1 MRLPSLLLASSIYY
15 VSVSA
20 IPIFEEFFSPGVGT
34 RGAVASEA
42 QECSYIGRDLLA
54 RGGNAVDAMI
64 GTTFCVGVIGMYHS
78 GIGGGGFM
86 IVRDKKGNYEAI
98 DFRESAPAA
107 AFEHMYQGNVNG
119 SIYGGLSV
127 GVPGEVRGFEYAHKK
142 YGSLPWKTV
151 LQGAIK
157 VAQDGFIV
165 NADMA
170 RFIEKTIRGHRNFFV
185 EDPSWAEDFTRN
197 GMLSNPQRWDQGS
210 HVAGQLIPEGEKMT
224 RRRYARTLQAIAEH
238 GADAFYTGAFA
249 ESMVKTIQETNGT
262 ITLDD
267 YKNYDVISREVL
279 HTEYKGYDVYGIS
292 SPAGGAV
299 SLNILN
305 TMNGYTHQDEDRNT
319 TMHIYIEAMKF
330 AYGARLRLGDP
341 DFVDGVPELEH
352 EMLNATTAEKI
363 RSKIDPRKTQK
374 IEKYDPDGIYSSDGH
389 GTSHVVTADGDGM
402 AVSLTTTVNL
412 IFGSFLMDP
421 LTGVILNNEMN
432 DFSIP
437 GVPNEFGFAPAEANF
452 IRPNKRPLSSCTPLI
467 VSNKDGSL
475 FAVIGAAGGSRIISA
490 TTQVTWRVLTSPSW
504 SIKDAVRE
512 PRVHNQLIPN
522 TLLVEK
528 KFSSYDVPSLV
539 ERGHNIT
546 WVDEGLSTV
555 QALTRDSA
563 GVFEVAPEPRQKNS
577 GGVTL

>member
-1 MRLPSLLLASSIYY
+1 MKLPLLLLASSIHYA
-15 VSVSA
+15 SISA
-20 IPIFEEFFSPGVGT
+20 SPIFEDFFPPGVGT

-107 AFEHMYQGNVNG
+107 AFEDMYQGNVNG

-157 VAQDGFIV
+157 VAQDGFTV

-170 RFIEKTIRGHRNFFV
+170 RFIEKTIRDHHNFFV

-197 GMLSNPQRWDQGS
+197 
-210 HVAGQLIPEGEKMT
+210 GQLIPEGEKMT

-267 YKNYDVISREVL
+267 YKNYDVLSREVL
-279 HTEYKGYDVYGIS
+279 RTEYKGHDVYGIS

-319 TMHIYIEAMKF
+319 TLHIYIEAMKF
-330 AYGARLRLGDP
+330 AYGARLHLGDP

-490 TTQVTWRVLTSPSW
+490 TTQVAWRVLTSPSW

-528 KFSSYDVPSLV
+528 KFSSYDVPSLL

-563 GVFEVAPEPRQKNS
+563 GVFQVAPEPRQKNS

>member
-1 MRLPSLLLASSIYY
+1 MKLPSLLFASSIHYGLL
-15 VSVSA
+15 SA
-20 IPIFEEFFSPGVGT
+20 NPIFEEFFSSESG
-34 RGAVASEA
+34 RKGAVASEA

-86 IVRDKKGNYEAI
+86 LVRDKEGNYEAI

-107 AFEHMYQGNVNG
+107 AYEDMYQGNVNG

-157 VAQDGFIV
+157 VAHDGFIV

-170 RFIEKTIRGHRNFFV
+170 RFVEKTVKNHHNFFV
-185 EDPSWAEDFTRN
+185 EDPSWAEDFTKN
-197 GMLSNPQRWDQGS
+197 
-210 HVAGQLIPEGEKMT
+210 GQLIAEGDKMT
-224 RRRYARTLQAIAEH
+224 RRRYAQTLQAIADH
-238 GADAFYTGAFA
+238 GADVFYTGPFA
-249 ESMVKTIQETNGT
+249 ESMVKTIQDSNGT

-267 YKNYDVISREVL
+267 YKNYEAISREVL
-279 HTEYKGYDVYGIS
+279 QTEYKGYNVYGIS

-319 TMHIYIEAMKF
+319 TLHIYIEAMKF

-341 DFVDGVPELEH
+341 DFVEGVPELEH
-352 EMLNATTAEKI
+352 EMLNLTTAEKI
-363 RSKIDPRKTQK
+363 RNKIDPRNTQDLK
-374 IEKYDPDGIYSSDGH
+374 KYDPNGIYSSNGH
-389 GTSHVVTADGDGM
+389 GTSHIVTADGDGM

-412 IFGSFLMDP
+412 IFGSFLMDN

-467 VSNKDGSL
+467 VSDKNNSL

-490 TTQVTWRVLTSPSW
+490 TTQVAWRVLTSPSW

-512 PRVHNQLIPN
+512 PRVHNQLLPN
-522 TLLVEK
+522 VLLVEK
-528 KFSSYDVPSLV
+528 KFSQYDVPSLK

-546 WVDEGLSTV
+546 WVDEGLSSV
-555 QALTRDSA
+555 QALTRNSD
-563 GVFEVAPEPRQKNS
+563 GVFEVAAEPRQKNS

>member
-1 MRLPSLLLASSIYY
+1 MKLPFLLLASSIHY
-15 VSVSA
+15 VSSS
-20 IPIFEEFFSPGVGT
+20 PIFEEFFSPGVGT

-42 QECSYIGRDLLA
+42 QECSYVGRDLLA

-86 IVRDKKGNYEAI
+86 IIRDKEGNYEAI

-107 AFEHMYQGNVNG
+107 AFEDMYQGNVNG

-142 YGSLPWKTV
+142 YGKLPWKTV

-170 RFIEKTIRGHRNFFV
+170 AFIEKTIKDHHNFFV

-197 GMLSNPQRWDQGS
+197 G
-210 HVAGQLIPEGEKMT
+210 QLIPQGEKMT
-224 RRRYARTLQAIAEH
+224 RRRYARTLQAIADH
-238 GADAFYTGAFA
+238 GADVFYTGPFA
-249 ESMVKTIQETNGT
+249 ESMVKTIQDTNGT
-262 ITLDD
+262 VTLDD
-267 YKNYDVISREVL
+267 YKNYKVISREVL
-279 HTEYKGYDVYGIS
+279 HTEYKGYDVYGIPA
-292 SPAGGAV
+292 PAGGAV

-319 TMHIYIEAMKF
+319 TLHIYIEAMKF

-341 DFVDGVPELEH
+341 AFVDGVPELER
-352 EMLNATTAEKI
+352 EMLNATTGETI
-363 RSKIDPRKTQK
+363 RKKIDPRKTQNIK
-374 IEKYDPDGIYSSDGH
+374 KYDPDGIYSSDGH
-389 GTSHVVTADGDGM
+389 GTSHIVTADGDGM

-437 GVPNEFGFAPAEANF
+437 GVPNEFGFAPSEANF

-490 TTQVTWRVLTSPSW
+490 TTQVAWRVMTSSSW

-512 PRVHNQLIPN
+512 PRVHNQLLPN
-522 TLLVEK
+522 VLKIEK
-528 KFSSYDVPSLV
+528 KFSSCDIPSLI
-539 ERGHNIT
+539 ERGHDIER
-546 WVDEGLSTV
+546 VDEGLSTV

-577 GGVTL
+577 GGVTI

>member
-1 MRLPSLLLASSIYY
+1 MKLPFLLLASSIHYI
-15 VSVSA
+15 SISA
-20 IPIFEEFFSPGVGT
+20 SPIFEEFFF
-34 RGAVASEA
+34 SER
-42 QECSYIGRDLLA
+42 CYIGRDLLA

-107 AFEHMYQGNVNG
+107 AFEDMYQGNVNG

-170 RFIEKTIRGHRNFFV
+170 RFIEKTIRDHHNFFV

-197 GMLSNPQRWDQGS
+197 
-210 HVAGQLIPEGEKMT
+210 GQLIPEGEKMT

-319 TMHIYIEAMKF
+319 TLHIYIEAMKF
-330 AYGARLRLGDP
+330 AYGARLHLGDP

-363 RSKIDPRKTQK
+363 RRKIDPRKTQK

-490 TTQVTWRVLTSPSW
+490 TTQVAWRVLTSPSW

>member
-1 MRLPSLLLASSIYY
+1 MKLPFLLLASSIHYI
-15 VSVSA
+15 SISA
-20 IPIFEEFFSPGVGT
+20 SPIFEEFFSPSVGT

-107 AFEHMYQGNVNG
+107 AFEDMYQGNVNG

-170 RFIEKTIRGHRNFFV
+170 RFIEKTIRDHHNFFV

-197 GMLSNPQRWDQGS
+197 
-210 HVAGQLIPEGEKMT
+210 
-224 RRRYARTLQAIAEH
+224 AIAEH

-305 TMNGYTHQDEDRNT
+305 TMNGYTHKDEDRNT
-319 TMHIYIEAMKF
+319 TLHIYIEAMKF
-330 AYGARLRLGDP
+330 AYGARLHLGDP

-363 RSKIDPRKTQK
+363 RRKIDPRKTQK

-490 TTQVTWRVLTSPSW
+490 TTQVAWRVLTSPSW

>member
-1 MRLPSLLLASSIYY
+1 MKSLYLLFASSIHYGLL
-15 VSVSA
+15 SA
-20 IPIFEEFFSPGVGT
+20 SPVFQKLFSPGAGT
-34 RGAVASEA
+34 KGAVASEA

-86 IVRDKKGNYEAI
+86 LVRDKKGNYEAI

-107 AFEHMYQGNVNG
+107 AYEDMYQGNVNG

-127 GVPGEVRGFEYAHKK
+127 AVPGEVRGFEYAHKK

-157 VAQDGFIV
+157 VAHDGFIV

-170 RFIEKTIRGHRNFFV
+170 KFIEKTAKGHNNFFV
-185 EDPSWAEDFTRN
+185 EDPSWAEDFT
-197 GMLSNPQRWDQGS
+197 QG
-210 HVAGQLIPEGEKMT
+210 GQLIPEGGKMT
-224 RRRYARTLQAIAEH
+224 RRRYARTLQAIADY
-238 GADAFYTGAFA
+238 GADVFYTGPLA
-249 ESMVKTIQETNGT
+249 ESMVNTIQDSNGT
-262 ITLDD
+262 ITLED
-267 YKNYDVISREVL
+267 YKNYEVISREVL
-279 HTEYKGYDVYGIS
+279 HTEYKGYNVYGIS

-305 TMNGYTHQDEDRNT
+305 TMDGYTHQDEDRNT
-319 TMHIYIEAMKF
+319 TLHIYIEAMKF

-352 EMLNATTAEKI
+352 EMLNLTTAEKI
-363 RSKIDPRKTQK
+363 RRKIDPGATQD
-374 IEKYDPDGIYSSDGH
+374 IEKYDPEGIYSSDGH
-389 GTSHVVTADGDGM
+389 GTSHVVTADKDGM

-412 IFGSFLMDP
+412 IFGSLLMDNV
-421 LTGVILNNEMN
+421 TGVILNNEMN

-467 VSNKDGSL
+467 VSHRDGSL

-490 TTQVTWRVLTSPSW
+490 TTQVAWRVLTSPSW

-512 PRVHNQLIPN
+512 PRVHNQLLPN
-522 TLLVEK
+522 LLLVEN
-528 KFSSYDVPSLV
+528 KFNLYDVPSLR

-546 WVDEGLSTV
+546 WVDEGLSSV
-555 QALTRDSA
+555 QALTRDSD

>member
-1 MRLPSLLLASSIYY
+1 MKLPLLLLASSIHY

-20 IPIFEEFFSPGVGT
+20 SPIFEEFFSPGVGT

-107 AFEHMYQGNVNG
+107 AFEGMYQGNVNG

-170 RFIEKTIRGHRNFFV
+170 RFIEKTIKGHHNFFV

-197 GMLSNPQRWDQGS
+197 G
-210 HVAGQLIPEGEKMT
+210 QLIPEGETMT

-249 ESMVKTIQETNGT
+249 ESMVKTIQDTNGT
-262 ITLDD
+262 ITLED
-267 YKNYDVISREVL
+267 YKNYEVISREVL

-305 TMNGYTHQDEDRNT
+305 TMNGYSHQDEDRNT
-319 TMHIYIEAMKF
+319 TLHIYIEAMKF

-374 IEKYDPDGIYSSDGH
+374 IEKYNPDGIYSSDGH
-389 GTSHVVTADGDGM
+389 GTSHIVTADGDGM

-490 TTQVTWRVLTSPSW
+490 TTQVAWRVLTSPSW

-528 KFSSYDVPSLV
+528 KFSSYNVPSLV

-563 GVFEVAPEPRQKNS
+563 GVFQVAPEPRQKNS

>member
-1 MRLPSLLLASSIYY
+1 MKIPILLLASSLNYGL
-15 VSVSA
+15 VSA
-20 IPIFEEFFSPGVGT
+20 SPIFEEFLSPRVGT
-34 RGAVASEA
+34 TGAVVSEA

-86 IVRDKKGNYEAI
+86 LVRDKDGQYEAI

-107 AFEHMYQGNVNG
+107 AYEDMYQGNVNG

-142 YGSLPWKTV
+142 YGSLPWKTI

-157 VAQDGFIV
+157 VARDGFIV

-170 RFIEKTIRGHRNFFV
+170 KFIERTAKGHRNFFI
-185 EDPSWAEDFTRN
+185 EDPSWAEDFAPN
-197 GMLSNPQRWDQGS
+197 GR
-210 HVAGQLIPEGEKMT
+210 LIAEGETMT
-224 RRRYARTLQAIAEH
+224 RKRYASTLQAIADH
-238 GADAFYTGAFA
+238 GADVFYTGPFA
-249 ESMVKTIQETNGT
+249 ESMIKTIQDSNGT
-262 ITLDD
+262 MTLDD
-267 YKNYDVISREVL
+267 LKDYEVISREVL
-279 HTEYKGYDVYGIS
+279 HTDYKGYDVYGMS

-305 TMNGYTHQDEDRNT
+305 TMNGYSHQDADQNT
-319 TMHIYIEAMKF
+319 TLHIYIEAMKF
-330 AYGARLRLGDP
+330 AYGARLKLGDP
-341 DFVDGVPELEH
+341 DFVDGVSELEH
-352 EMLNATTAEKI
+352 EMLNHTTAETI
-363 RSKIDPRKTQK
+363 RGKIDPWTTQD

-389 GTSHVVTADGDGM
+389 GTSHVVTADRDGM

-412 IFGSFLMDP
+412 IFGSLLMDN

-452 IRPNKRPLSSCTPLI
+452 VRPNKRPLSSCTPII
-467 VSNKDGSL
+467 VAQKDGSL

-490 TTQVTWRVLTSPSW
+490 TTQVAWRVLTSPSW

-512 PRVHNQLIPN
+512 PRVHNQLMPN
-522 TLLVEK
+522 TLLVEN
-528 KFSSYDVPSLV
+528 KFSLYDVPSLK

-546 WVDEGLSTV
+546 WVDEGLSSV
-555 QALTRDSA
+555 QALVRDSD
-563 GVFEVAPEPRQKNS
+563 GVFEIAPEPRQKNS
-577 GGVTL
+577 GGTTL

>member
-1 MRLPSLLLASSIYY
+1 MKLPFLLLASSIHYI
-15 VSVSA
+15 SISA
-20 IPIFEEFFSPGVGT
+20 SPIFEEFFSPSVGT

-107 AFEHMYQGNVNG
+107 AFEDMYQGNVNG

-170 RFIEKTIRGHRNFFV
+170 RFIEKTIRDHHNFFV

-197 GMLSNPQRWDQGS
+197 G
-210 HVAGQLIPEGEKMT
+210 QLIPEGEKMT
-224 RRRYARTLQAIAEH
+224 RRRYAHTLQAIAEH

-249 ESMVKTIQETNGT
+249 ESMVKTIQETN
-262 ITLDD
+262 
-267 YKNYDVISREVL
+267 EVL

-319 TMHIYIEAMKF
+319 TLHIYIEAMKF
-330 AYGARLRLGDP
+330 AYGARLHLGDP
-341 DFVDGVPELEH
+341 DFVHGVPELEH

-363 RSKIDPRKTQK
+363 RRKIDPRKTQK

-490 TTQVTWRVLTSPSW
+490 TTQVAWRVLTSPSW

>member
-1 MRLPSLLLASSIYY
+1 MKLPFLLLASSIHYI
-15 VSVSA
+15 SISA
-20 IPIFEEFFSPGVGT
+20 SPIFEEFFPPSVGT

-107 AFEHMYQGNVNG
+107 AFEDMYQGNVNG

-170 RFIEKTIRGHRNFFV
+170 RFIEKTIRDHHNFFV

-197 GMLSNPQRWDQGS
+197 
-210 HVAGQLIPEGEKMT
+210 AGQLIPEGEKMT

-319 TMHIYIEAMKF
+319 TLHIYIEAMKF
-330 AYGARLRLGDP
+330 AYGARLHLGDP

-363 RSKIDPRKTQK
+363 RRKIDPRKTQK

-490 TTQVTWRVLTSPSW
+490 TTQVAWRVLTSPSW

>member
-1 MRLPSLLLASSIYY
+1 MKLPFLLFASSIHYGLL
-15 VSVSA
+15 SA
-20 IPIFEEFFSPGVGT
+20 SPTFEEFFSSESG
-34 RGAVASEA
+34 RKGAVASEA

-86 IVRDKKGNYEAI
+86 LVRDKKGNYEAI

-107 AFEHMYQGNVNG
+107 AYEDMYQGNVNG

-157 VAQDGFIV
+157 VAHDGFIV

-170 RFIEKTIRGHRNFFV
+170 RFVEKTVRNHHNFFV
-185 EDPSWAEDFTRN
+185 EDPSWAEDFTKN
-197 GMLSNPQRWDQGS
+197 
-210 HVAGQLIPEGEKMT
+210 GQLIAEGDKMT
-224 RRRYARTLQAIAEH
+224 RRRYAKTLQAIADH
-238 GADAFYTGAFA
+238 GADVFYTGPFA
-249 ESMVKTIQETNGT
+249 ESMVKTIQDSNGT
-262 ITLDD
+262 MTLDD
-267 YKNYDVISREVL
+267 YKNYEAISREVL
-279 HTEYKGYDVYGIS
+279 QTEYKGYNVYGIS

-319 TMHIYIEAMKF
+319 TLHIYIEAMKF

-341 DFVDGVPELEH
+341 DFVEGVPELEH
-352 EMLNATTAEKI
+352 EMLNLTTAEKI
-363 RSKIDPRKTQK
+363 RKKIDPQNTQDLK
-374 IEKYDPDGIYSSDGH
+374 NYDPDGIYSSDGH
-389 GTSHVVTADGDGM
+389 GTSHIVTADGDGM

-412 IFGSFLMDP
+412 IFGSFLMDN

-467 VSNKDGSL
+467 VSDKHNSL

-490 TTQVTWRVLTSPSW
+490 TTQVAWRVLTSPSW

-512 PRVHNQLIPN
+512 PRVHNQLLPN
-522 TLLVEK
+522 VLLVEK
-528 KFSSYDVPSLV
+528 KFSQYDVPSLE

-546 WVDEGLSTV
+546 WVDEGLSSV
-555 QALTRDSA
+555 QALTRDSD
-563 GVFEVAPEPRQKNS
+563 GIFEVAAEPRQKNS
-577 GGVTL
+577 GGVIL

>member
-1 MRLPSLLLASSIYY
+1 MKLPFLLFASSTHYGLL
-15 VSVSA
+15 SA
-20 IPIFEEFFSPGVGT
+20 SPIFEEFFSSESG
-34 RGAVASEA
+34 RKGAVASEA
-42 QECSYIGRDLLA
+42 QECSYIGRDILA

-86 IVRDKKGNYEAI
+86 LVRDKEGNYEAI

-107 AFEHMYQGNVNG
+107 AYEDMYQGNVNG

-157 VAQDGFIV
+157 VAHDGFIV

-170 RFIEKTIRGHRNFFV
+170 RFVEKTVKNHHNFFV
-185 EDPSWAEDFTRN
+185 EDPSWAEDFTKN
-197 GMLSNPQRWDQGS
+197 
-210 HVAGQLIPEGEKMT
+210 GQLIAEGEKMT
-224 RRRYARTLQAIAEH
+224 RRRYAQTLQAIADH
-238 GADAFYTGAFA
+238 GADVFYTGPFA
-249 ESMVKTIQETNGT
+249 ESMVKTIQDSNGT

-267 YKNYDVISREVL
+267 YKNYEAISREVL
-279 HTEYKGYDVYGIS
+279 QTEYKDYNVYGIS

-319 TMHIYIEAMKF
+319 TLHIYIEAMKF

-341 DFVDGVPELEH
+341 DFVEGVPELEH
-352 EMLNATTAEKI
+352 EMLNLTTAEKI
-363 RSKIDPRKTQK
+363 RNKIDPRNTLDLK
-374 IEKYDPDGIYSSDGH
+374 KYDPNGIYSSNGH
-389 GTSHVVTADGDGM
+389 GTSHIVTADGDGM

-412 IFGSFLMDP
+412 IFGSFLMDN

-467 VSNKDGSL
+467 VSDKDNSL

-490 TTQVTWRVLTSPSW
+490 TTQVAWRVLTSPSW

-512 PRVHNQLIPN
+512 PRVHNQLLPN
-522 TLLVEK
+522 VLLVEK
-528 KFSSYDVPSLV
+528 KFSQYDVPSLK

-546 WVDEGLSTV
+546 WVDEGLSSV
-555 QALTRDSA
+555 QALTMDSD
-563 GVFEVAPEPRQKNS
+563 GVFEVAAEPRQKNS

>member
-1 MRLPSLLLASSIYY
+1 MKLPFLLFASSIHY
-15 VSVSA
+15 VSLSA
-20 IPIFEEFFSPGVGT
+20 SPVLEEFLFPPGVGT
-34 RGAVASEA
+34 RGAIASEA
-42 QECSYIGRDLLA
+42 QECSFIGKDLLA
-54 RGGNAVDAMI
+54 RGGNAVDAMV

-86 IVRDKKGNYEAI
+86 LVRDKKGNYEAI

-107 AFEHMYQGNVNG
+107 AYEDMYQGNVDG

-170 RFIEKTIRGHRNFFV
+170 HFIEKTVKEHYNFFV
-185 EDPSWAEDFTRN
+185 EDPSWAEDFTR
-197 GMLSNPQRWDQGS
+197 D
-210 HVAGQLIPEGEKMT
+210 GQLIPEGEMMT
-224 RRRYARTLQAIAEH
+224 RRRYARTLQAIADH
-238 GADAFYTGAFA
+238 GADAFYTGPLA
-249 ESMVKTIQETNGT
+249 ESMVKTIQQSNGT
-262 ITLDD
+262 ITMND
-267 YKNYDVISREVL
+267 YRNYQVISREVL
-279 HTEYKGYDVYGIS
+279 HTEYKGYNVYGIS
-292 SPAGGAV
+292 SPASGAV

-305 TMNGYTHQDEDRNT
+305 TMNGYTHQGEDQNT
-319 TMHIYIEAMKF
+319 TLHIYIEAMKF
-330 AYGARLRLGDP
+330 AYGARMRLGDP
-341 DFVDGVPELEH
+341 DFIDGVSELEH
-352 EMLNATTAEKI
+352 EMLNLTKAEKI
-363 RSKIDPRKTQK
+363 RRKIDPKKTQD
-374 IEKYDPDGIYSSDGH
+374 IHKYDPDGIYSSDGH
-389 GTSHVVTADGDGM
+389 GTSHIVTADADGM

-412 IFGSFLMDP
+412 IFGSFLMDN

-437 GVPNEFGFAPAEANF
+437 GVPNEFGFAPAEENF

-467 VSNKDGSL
+467 VSHKDGSL

-490 TTQVTWRVLTSPSW
+490 TTQVAWRVLTSPSW

-512 PRVHNQLIPN
+512 PRVHNQLVPDN
-522 TLLVEK
+522 LLVEK
-528 KFSSYDVPSLV
+528 KFNSYDVPSLK

-546 WVDEGLSTV
+546 WVDEGLSAV
-555 QALTRDSA
+555 QALTRDSE
-563 GVFEVAPEPRQKNS
+563 GVFDVAREPRQKNS

>member
-1 MRLPSLLLASSIYY
+1 MKLPLLLLASSIHYA
-15 VSVSA
+15 SISA
-20 IPIFEEFFSPGVGT
+20 SPIFEDFFSPGVGT

-107 AFEHMYQGNVNG
+107 AFEDMYQGNVNG

-157 VAQDGFIV
+157 VAQDGFTV

-170 RFIEKTIRGHRNFFV
+170 RFIEKTIRDHHNFFV

-197 GMLSNPQRWDQGS
+197 
-210 HVAGQLIPEGEKMT
+210 GQLIPEGEKMT

-279 HTEYKGYDVYGIS
+279 RTEYKGHDVYGIS

-319 TMHIYIEAMKF
+319 TLHIYIEAMKF
-330 AYGARLRLGDP
+330 AYGARLHLGDP

-490 TTQVTWRVLTSPSW
+490 TTQVAWRVLTSPSW

-528 KFSSYDVPSLV
+528 KFSSYDVPSLL
-539 ERGHNIT
+539 ERGHNVT

-563 GVFEVAPEPRQKNS
+563 GVFQVAPEPRQKNS

>member
-1 MRLPSLLLASSIYY
+1 MKIPFLLLASSIHYI
-15 VSVSA
+15 SISA
-20 IPIFEEFFSPGVGT
+20 SPIFEEFFSPSVGT

-107 AFEHMYQGNVNG
+107 AFEDMYQGNVNG

-170 RFIEKTIRGHRNFFV
+170 RFIEKTIRDHHNFFV

-197 GMLSNPQRWDQGS
+197 
-210 HVAGQLIPEGEKMT
+210 
-224 RRRYARTLQAIAEH
+224 EH

-319 TMHIYIEAMKF
+319 TLHIYIEAMKF
-330 AYGARLRLGDP
+330 AYGARLHLGDP

-363 RSKIDPRKTQK
+363 RRKIDPRKTQK

-490 TTQVTWRVLTSPSW
+490 TTQVAWRVLTSPSW

>member
-1 MRLPSLLLASSIYY
+1 MKLPFLLFASSIHYGLL
-15 VSVSA
+15 SA
-20 IPIFEEFFSPGVGT
+20 NPIFEEFFSSGSG
-34 RGAVASEA
+34 RKGAVASEA

-86 IVRDKKGNYEAI
+86 LVRDKEGNYEAI
-98 DFRESAPAA
+98 DFREAAPAA
-107 AFEHMYQGNVNG
+107 AYEDMYQGNVNG

-157 VAQDGFIV
+157 VAHDGFIV

-170 RFIEKTIRGHRNFFV
+170 RFVEKTAKNHHNFFV
-185 EDPSWAEDFTRN
+185 EDPSWAEDFTKN
-197 GMLSNPQRWDQGS
+197 
-210 HVAGQLIPEGEKMT
+210 GQLISEGDKMT
-224 RRRYARTLQAIAEH
+224 RRRYAETLQAIADH
-238 GADAFYTGAFA
+238 GADVFYTGPFA
-249 ESMVKTIQETNGT
+249 ESMVKTIQDSNGT

-267 YKNYDVISREVL
+267 YKNYEAISREVL
-279 HTEYKGYDVYGIS
+279 QTEYKGYNVYGIS

-319 TMHIYIEAMKF
+319 TLHIYIEAMKF

-341 DFVDGVPELEH
+341 DFVEGVPELEH
-352 EMLNATTAEKI
+352 EMLNLTTAEKI
-363 RSKIDPRKTQK
+363 RNKIDPRNTQDLK
-374 IEKYDPDGIYSSDGH
+374 KYDPNGIYSSNGH
-389 GTSHVVTADGDGM
+389 GTSHIVTADGDGM

-412 IFGSFLMDP
+412 IFGSFLMDN

-467 VSNKDGSL
+467 VSDKDNSL

-490 TTQVTWRVLTSPSW
+490 TTQVAWRILTSPSW

-512 PRVHNQLIPN
+512 PRVHNQLLPN
-522 TLLVEK
+522 VLLVEK
-528 KFSSYDVPSLV
+528 KFSQYDVPSLK

-546 WVDEGLSTV
+546 WVDEGLSSV
-555 QALTRDSA
+555 QALTRDSD
-563 GVFEVAPEPRQKNS
+563 GVFEVAAEPRQKNS

>member
-1 MRLPSLLLASSIYY
+1 MKLPFLLFASSIHYGLL
-15 VSVSA
+15 SA
-20 IPIFEEFFSPGVGT
+20 SPIFEEFFSSESG
-34 RGAVASEA
+34 RKGAVASEA

-86 IVRDKKGNYEAI
+86 LVRDKEGNYEAI

-107 AFEHMYQGNVNG
+107 AYEDMYQGNVNG

-157 VAQDGFIV
+157 VAHDGFIV

-170 RFIEKTIRGHRNFFV
+170 RFVEKTVKNHHNFFV
-185 EDPSWAEDFTRN
+185 EDPSWAEDFTKN
-197 GMLSNPQRWDQGS
+197 
-210 HVAGQLIPEGEKMT
+210 GQLIVEGEKMT
-224 RRRYARTLQAIAEH
+224 RRRYAHTLQAIADH
-238 GADAFYTGAFA
+238 GADVFYTGPFA
-249 ESMVKTIQETNGT
+249 ESMVKTIQDSNGT

-267 YKNYDVISREVL
+267 YKNYEAISREVL
-279 HTEYKGYDVYGIS
+279 QTEYKGYNVYGIS

-319 TMHIYIEAMKF
+319 TLHIYIEAMKF

-341 DFVDGVPELEH
+341 DFVEGVPELEH
-352 EMLNATTAEKI
+352 EMLNLTTAETI
-363 RSKIDPRKTQK
+363 RNKIDPRNTQDLK
-374 IEKYDPDGIYSSDGH
+374 KYDPNGIYSSNGH
-389 GTSHVVTADGDGM
+389 GTSHIVTADGDGM

-412 IFGSFLMDP
+412 IFGSFLMDN

-467 VSNKDGSL
+467 VSDKDNSL

-490 TTQVTWRVLTSPSW
+490 TTQVAWRILTSPSW

-512 PRVHNQLIPN
+512 PRVHNQLLPN
-522 TLLVEK
+522 VLLVEK
-528 KFSSYDVPSLV
+528 KFSQYDVPSLK

-546 WVDEGLSTV
+546 WVDEGLSSV
-555 QALTRDSA
+555 QALTRDSD
-563 GVFEVAPEPRQKNS
+563 GVFEVAAEPRQKNS

>member
-1 MRLPSLLLASSIYY
+1 
-15 VSVSA
+15 
-20 IPIFEEFFSPGVGT
+20 
-34 RGAVASEA
+34 
-42 QECSYIGRDLLA
+42 
-54 RGGNAVDAMI
+54 
-64 GTTFCVGVIGMYHS
+64 
-78 GIGGGGFM
+78 
-86 IVRDKKGNYEAI
+86 
-98 DFRESAPAA
+98 
-107 AFEHMYQGNVNG
+107 
-119 SIYGGLSV
+119 
-127 GVPGEVRGFEYAHKK
+127 
-142 YGSLPWKTV
+142 
-151 LQGAIK
+151 
-157 VAQDGFIV
+157 
-165 NADMA
+165 MA
-170 RFIEKTIRGHRNFFV
+170 RFIEKTIKDHHNFFV
-185 EDPSWAEDFTRN
+185 EDPSWAQDFTRN
-197 GMLSNPQRWDQGS
+197 GMLFDTQCWDPGS
-210 HVAGQLIPEGEKMT
+210 HVAGQLIPEGETMS

-267 YKNYDVISREVL
+267 YKNYHVISREVL

-299 SLNILN
+299 SLSILN
-305 TMNGYTHQDEDRNT
+305 TMNGYSHQDEDRNT
-319 TMHIYIEAMKF
+319 TLHIYIEAMKF

-352 EMLNATTAEKI
+352 EMLNATTAERI

-374 IEKYDPDGIYSSDGH
+374 NEKYNPDGIYSSDGH

-490 TTQVTWRVLTSPSW
+490 TTQVAWRVLTSPPW

-555 QALTRDSA
+555 QALTRDPA

>member
-1 MRLPSLLLASSIYY
+1 MKSLCLLFASSIHYGLL
-15 VSVSA
+15 SA
-20 IPIFEEFFSPGVGT
+20 SPIFEKILSPGVHT
-34 RGAVASEA
+34 KGAVASEA
-42 QECSYIGRDLLA
+42 QECSNIGRDLLA

-86 IVRDKKGNYEAI
+86 LVRDKEGNYEAI

-107 AFEHMYQGNVNG
+107 AYEDMYQGNVNG

-127 GVPGEVRGFEYAHKK
+127 AVPGEVRGFEYAHKK

-157 VAQDGFIV
+157 VAHDGFIV

-170 RFIEKTIRGHRNFFV
+170 KFIDKSAKGHNNFFV

-197 GMLSNPQRWDQGS
+197 G
-210 HVAGQLIPEGEKMT
+210 QLIPEGGRMT
-224 RRRYARTLQAIAEH
+224 RRRYARTLQAIADH
-238 GADAFYTGAFA
+238 GADVFYTGPLA
-249 ESMVKTIQETNGT
+249 ESMVNTIQESNGT
-262 ITLDD
+262 ITLED
-267 YKNYDVISREVL
+267 YKNYEVISREVL
-279 HTEYKGYDVYGIS
+279 HTEYKGYDVHGIS

-305 TMNGYTHQDEDRNT
+305 TMDGYTNQHEDRNT
-319 TMHIYIEAMKF
+319 TLHIYIEAMKF

-352 EMLNATTAEKI
+352 EMLNLTTAEKI
-363 RSKIDPRKTQK
+363 RRKIDPWTTQDL
-374 IEKYDPDGIYSSDGH
+374 EKYDPDGIYSSDGH
-389 GTSHVVTADGDGM
+389 GTSHVVTADADGM

-412 IFGSFLMDP
+412 IFGSLLMDN

-437 GVPNEFGFAPAEANF
+437 GVPNEFGFAPAKANF

-467 VSNKDGSL
+467 VSHRDGSL

-490 TTQVTWRVLTSPSW
+490 TTQVAWRVLTSPSW

-512 PRVHNQLIPN
+512 PRVHNQLLPN
-522 TLLVEK
+522 LLLVEN
-528 KFSSYDVPSLV
+528 KFNLYDVPSLR

-546 WVDEGLSTV
+546 WVDEGLSSV
-555 QALTRDSA
+555 QALTRDSE

>member
-1 MRLPSLLLASSIYY
+1 MKPPFLLFASGINYVSILAS
-15 VSVSA
+15 
-20 IPIFEEFFSPGVGT
+20 PIFEEFFSPDVVGT

-86 IVRDKKGNYEAI
+86 IVRDKEGNYEAI

-107 AFEHMYQGNVNG
+107 AFEDMYQGNVNG

-142 YGSLPWKTV
+142 YGKLPWKTV

-157 VAQDGFIV
+157 VARDGFIV

-170 RFIEKTIRGHRNFFV
+170 AFIEKTIRAHRNFFV

-197 GMLSNPQRWDQGS
+197 G
-210 HVAGQLIPEGEKMT
+210 QLIPEGEKMI
-224 RRRYARTLQAIAEH
+224 RRRYARTLQAIADH
-238 GADAFYTGAFA
+238 GADVFYTGPFA

-267 YKNYDVISREVL
+267 YKNYNVISREVL
-279 HTEYKGYDVYGIS
+279 HAEYKGYDVYGIP

-319 TMHIYIEAMKF
+319 TLHIYIEAMKF

-341 DFVDGVPELEH
+341 DFVDGVPELER
-352 EMLNATTAEKI
+352 EMLNATTGERI

-374 IEKYDPDGIYSSDGH
+374 IEKYNPDGIYSSDGH
-389 GTSHVVTADGDGM
+389 GTSHIVTADGDGM
-402 AVSLTTTVNL
+402 AVSLTTTINL

-437 GVPNEFGFAPAEANF
+437 GVPNEFGFAPSEANF

-467 VSNKDGSL
+467 VSDKEGSL

-490 TTQVTWRVLTSPSW
+490 TTQVAWRVLTSPSW

-512 PRVHNQLIPN
+512 PRVHNQLLPN
-522 TLLVEK
+522 TLLVEN
-528 KFSSYDVPSLV
+528 KFSSYNIPSLI

-546 WVDEGLSTV
+546 WVNEGLSTV

>member
-1 MRLPSLLLASSIYY
+1 MKLPFLLFASSIHYELL
-15 VSVSA
+15 SA
-20 IPIFEEFFSPGVGT
+20 SPIFEEFFSPKSGT

-86 IVRDKKGNYEAI
+86 LVRDKKGNYEAI
-98 DFRESAPAA
+98 DFRESAPEAA
-107 AFEHMYQGNVNG
+107 YEDMYQGNVNG

-142 YGSLPWKTV
+142 YGILPWKTV

-157 VAQDGFIV
+157 VAHDGFIV

-170 RFIEKTIRGHRNFFV
+170 RFVKWTVSRHRNFFV
-185 EDPSWAEDFTRN
+185 EDPSWAEDFTQD
-197 GMLSNPQRWDQGS
+197 GK
-210 HVAGQLIPEGEKMT
+210 LIPEGGKMT
-224 RRRYARTLQAIAEH
+224 RRRYARTLQAIADH
-238 GADAFYTGAFA
+238 GADAFYTGPFA
-249 ESMVKTIQETNGT
+249 ESMVKTIQDSNGT

-267 YKNYDVISREVL
+267 YNNYQAISREVL
-279 HTEYKGYDVYGIS
+279 QTEYKGYNVYGIS

-305 TMNGYTHQDEDRNT
+305 TMDGYTHQDEDRNT
-319 TMHIYIEAMKF
+319 TLHIYIEAMKF

-341 DFVDGVPELEH
+341 DFVQGVPELEH
-352 EMLNATTAEKI
+352 EMLNLTTAEKI
-363 RSKIDPRKTQK
+363 RKKIDPWTTQEL
-374 IEKYDPDGIYSSDGH
+374 EKYDPDGIYSSDGH

-412 IFGSFLMDP
+412 IFGSFLMDN

-452 IRPNKRPLSSCTPLI
+452 IRPNKRPLSSCTPII
-467 VSNKDGSL
+467 VSRKDGSL

-490 TTQVTWRVLTSPSW
+490 TTQVAWRVLTSPSW
-504 SIKDAVRE
+504 SLQDAVRE
-512 PRVHNQLIPN
+512 PRVHNQLLPN
-522 TLLVEK
+522 VLLLER
-528 KFSSYDVPSLV
+528 KFSQYNVPSLQ

-546 WVDEGLSTV
+546 WVDEGLSSV
-555 QALTRDSA
+555 QALTRGSD
-563 GVFEVAPEPRQKNS
+563 GVFQAAAEPRQRNS
-577 GGVTL
+577 GGATL

>member
-1 MRLPSLLLASSIYY
+1 MKLPLLLLASSIHY

-20 IPIFEEFFSPGVGT
+20 SPIFQEFFSPGVGT

-107 AFEHMYQGNVNG
+107 AFEDMYQGNVNG

-157 VAQDGFIV
+157 VAQDGFIGKSKY
-165 NADMA
+165 
-170 RFIEKTIRGHRNFFV
+170 REEKEFQANKR
-185 EDPSWAEDFTRN
+185 
-197 GMLSNPQRWDQGS
+197 
-210 HVAGQLIPEGEKMT
+210 QLIPEGEKMT

-249 ESMVKTIQETNGT
+249 ESMVKTIQKTNGT

-279 HTEYKGYDVYGIS
+279 HTEYKGFDVYGIS

-319 TMHIYIEAMKF
+319 TLHIYIEAMKF
-330 AYGARLRLGDP
+330 AYGARLHLGDP

-490 TTQVTWRVLTSPSW
+490 TTQVAWRVLTSPSW

-563 GVFEVAPEPRQKNS
+563 GLFEVAPEPRQKNS

>member
-1 MRLPSLLLASSIYY
+1 MKLPLLLLASSIHY

-20 IPIFEEFFSPGVGT
+20 NPLFQEFFSPGVGT

-107 AFEHMYQGNVNG
+107 ASEDMYQGNVNG

-170 RFIEKTIRGHRNFFV
+170 RFIENTIRDHHNFFV

-197 GMLSNPQRWDQGS
+197 
-210 HVAGQLIPEGEKMT
+210 GQLIPEGEKMT

-279 HTEYKGYDVYGIS
+279 HTEYKGFHVYGIS

-319 TMHIYIEAMKF
+319 TLHIYIEAMKF
-330 AYGARLRLGDP
+330 AYGARLQLGDP

-412 IFGSFLMDP
+412 IFGSFIMDP

-490 TTQVTWRVLTSPSW
+490 TTQVAWRVLTSPSW

-528 KFSSYDVPSLV
+528 KFNSYDVPSLV

-577 GGVTL
+577 GGVTF

>member
-1 MRLPSLLLASSIYY
+1 MKLPLLLLAFSIHY

-20 IPIFEEFFSPGVGT
+20 SPIFEEFFSPGVGT

-107 AFEHMYQGNVNG
+107 AFEGMYQGNVNG

-170 RFIEKTIRGHRNFFV
+170 RFIEKTIKAHHNFFV

-197 GMLSNPQRWDQGS
+197 G
-210 HVAGQLIPEGEKMT
+210 QLIPEGETMT

-249 ESMVKTIQETNGT
+249 ESMVKTIQDTNGT

-267 YKNYDVISREVL
+267 YKNYDVISREIL

-305 TMNGYTHQDEDRNT
+305 TMNGYSHQDEDRNT
-319 TMHIYIEAMKF
+319 TLHIYIEAMKF

-374 IEKYDPDGIYSSDGH
+374 IEKYNPDGIYSSDGH

-490 TTQVTWRVLTSPSW
+490 TTQVAWRVLTSPSW

>member
-1 MRLPSLLLASSIYY
+1 MKLPLLLLASSIHY
-15 VSVSA
+15 VSLSA
-20 IPIFEEFFSPGVGT
+20 SPIFEEFFSPSVGT

-42 QECSYIGRDLLA
+42 QECSYVGRDLLA

-107 AFEHMYQGNVNG
+107 AFEDMYQGNVNG

-170 RFIEKTIRGHRNFFV
+170 RFIEKTIRDHHNFFV
-185 EDPSWAEDFTRN
+185 KDPSWAEDFTRN
-197 GMLSNPQRWDQGS
+197 G
-210 HVAGQLIPEGEKMT
+210 QLIPEGETMT

-319 TMHIYIEAMKF
+319 TLHIYIEAMKF
-330 AYGARLRLGDP
+330 AYGARLHLGDP
-341 DFVDGVPELEH
+341 DFVDGIPELEH

-374 IEKYDPDGIYSSDGH
+374 IEKYDPNGIYSSDGH

-475 FAVIGAAGGSRIISA
+475 FAAIGAAGGSRIISA
-490 TTQVTWRVLTSPSW
+490 TTQVAWRVLTSPSW

>member
-1 MRLPSLLLASSIYY
+1 MKLPFLLFASSIHYGLL
-15 VSVSA
+15 SA
-20 IPIFEEFFSPGVGT
+20 SPIFEEFFSSGSGR

-107 AFEHMYQGNVNG
+107 AHEDMYQGNVNG

-157 VAQDGFIV
+157 VAHDGFIV

-170 RFIEKTIRGHRNFFV
+170 RFVEKTVKNHYNFFV
-185 EDPSWAEDFTRN
+185 EDPSWAEDFTQN
-197 GMLSNPQRWDQGS
+197 
-210 HVAGQLIPEGEKMT
+210 GQLIAEGEKIT

-238 GADAFYTGAFA
+238 GADVFYTGPFA
-249 ESMVKTIQETNGT
+249 ESMVKTIQDSNGT

-267 YKNYDVISREVL
+267 YRNYEAISREVL
-279 HTEYKGYDVYGIS
+279 QTEYKGYNVYGIS

-319 TMHIYIEAMKF
+319 TLHIYIEAMKF

-352 EMLNATTAEKI
+352 EMLNLTTAEKI
-363 RSKIDPRKTQK
+363 RKKIDPQNTQDLK
-374 IEKYDPDGIYSSDGH
+374 KYDPKGIYSSDGH
-389 GTSHVVTADGDGM
+389 GTSHIVTADGDGM

-412 IFGSFLMDP
+412 IFGSFLMDN

-467 VSNKDGSL
+467 VSDKDNSL

-490 TTQVTWRVLTSPSW
+490 TTQVAWRILTSPSW

-512 PRVHNQLIPN
+512 PRVHNQLLPN
-522 TLLVEK
+522 VLLVEK
-528 KFSSYDVPSLV
+528 KFSQYDVPSLK

-546 WVDEGLSTV
+546 WVDEGLSSV
-555 QALTRDSA
+555 QALTRDSD
-563 GVFEVAPEPRQKNS
+563 GVFEVAAEPRQKNS
-577 GGVTL
+577 GGITL

>member
-1 MRLPSLLLASSIYY
+1 MKLPFLLFASSIHYGLL
-15 VSVSA
+15 SA
-20 IPIFEEFFSPGVGT
+20 SPIFEEFFSSESG
-34 RGAVASEA
+34 RKGAVASEA

-86 IVRDKKGNYEAI
+86 LVRDKEGNYEAI

-107 AFEHMYQGNVNG
+107 AYEDMYQGNVNG

-157 VAQDGFIV
+157 VAHDGFIV

-170 RFIEKTIRGHRNFFV
+170 RFVEKTVKNHHNFFV
-185 EDPSWAEDFTRN
+185 EDPSWAEDFTKN
-197 GMLSNPQRWDQGS
+197 
-210 HVAGQLIPEGEKMT
+210 GQLIVEGEKMT
-224 RRRYARTLQAIAEH
+224 RRRYAQTLQAIADH
-238 GADAFYTGAFA
+238 GADVFYTA
-249 ESMVKTIQETNGT
+249 ESMVKTIQDSNGT

-267 YKNYDVISREVL
+267 YKNYEAISREVL
-279 HTEYKGYDVYGIS
+279 QTEYKGYNVYGIS

-319 TMHIYIEAMKF
+319 TLHIYIEAMKF

-341 DFVDGVPELEH
+341 DFVEGVPELEH
-352 EMLNATTAEKI
+352 EMLNLTTAETI
-363 RSKIDPRKTQK
+363 RNKIDPRNTQDLK
-374 IEKYDPDGIYSSDGH
+374 KYDPNGIYSSNGH
-389 GTSHVVTADGDGM
+389 GTSHIVTADGDGM

-412 IFGSFLMDP
+412 IFGSFLMDN

-467 VSNKDGSL
+467 VSDKDNSL

-490 TTQVTWRVLTSPSW
+490 TTQVAWRILTSPSW

-512 PRVHNQLIPN
+512 PRVHNQLLPN
-522 TLLVEK
+522 VLLVEK
-528 KFSSYDVPSLV
+528 KFSQYDVPSLK

-546 WVDEGLSTV
+546 WVDEGLSSV
-555 QALTRDSA
+555 QALTRDSD
-563 GVFEVAPEPRQKNS
+563 GVFEVAAEPRQKNS

>member
-1 MRLPSLLLASSIYY
+1 MKSSYLLFASSIHYGLL
-15 VSVSA
+15 SA
-20 IPIFEEFFSPGVGT
+20 SPLLQKLFSPGAGT
-34 RGAVASEA
+34 KGAVASEA
-42 QECSYIGRDLLA
+42 QECSSIGRDLLA

-86 IVRDKKGNYEAI
+86 LVRDKKGNYEAI

-107 AFEHMYQGNVNG
+107 AYEDMYQGNVNG

-127 GVPGEVRGFEYAHKK
+127 AVPGEVRGFEYAHKK

-151 LQGAIK
+151 LEGAIK
-157 VAQDGFIV
+157 VAHEGFIV

-170 RFIEKTIRGHRNFFV
+170 RFIEKTAKGHSNFFV
-185 EDPSWAEDFTRN
+185 EDPSWAEDFTR
-197 GMLSNPQRWDQGS
+197 G
-210 HVAGQLIPEGEKMT
+210 GQLIPEGGKMT
-224 RRRYARTLQAIAEH
+224 RRRYARTLQAIADH
-238 GADAFYTGAFA
+238 GADVFYTGPLA
-249 ESMVKTIQETNGT
+249 ESMVNTIQESNGT
-262 ITLDD
+262 ITLED
-267 YKNYDVISREVL
+267 YKNYEVISREVL

-305 TMNGYTHQDEDRNT
+305 TMDGYTHQDEDRNT
-319 TMHIYIEAMKF
+319 TLHIYIEAMKF

-352 EMLNATTAEKI
+352 EMLNVTTAEKI
-363 RSKIDPRKTQK
+363 RRKIDPGTTQD
-374 IEKYDPDGIYSSDGH
+374 IGKYDPDGIYSSDGH
-389 GTSHVVTADGDGM
+389 GTSHVVTADKDGM

-412 IFGSFLMDP
+412 IFGSLLMDNV
-421 LTGVILNNEMN
+421 TGVILNNEMN

-467 VSNKDGSL
+467 VSNRDGSL

-490 TTQVTWRVLTSPSW
+490 TTQVAWRVLTSPSW

-512 PRVHNQLIPN
+512 PRVHNQLLPN
-522 TLLVEK
+522 LLLVEN
-528 KFSSYDVPSLV
+528 KFNLYDVPSLR

-546 WVDEGLSTV
+546 WVDEGLSSV
-555 QALTRDSA
+555 QALTRDSD